1 MFIGGLTLKQTRR
14 HRLSLLTAALT
25 VALGITASHE
35 AAAQAW
41 PAKPIRMVVPY
52 PAGGNADITA
62 RLVARKMSDSLGTPI
77 VIENRGG
84 ANGGIGTEV
93 VAKAAPDGYTLL
105 AAASGP
111 IVINPVLLKKV
122 PYDPLKDL
130 SAISQILTFQYVLVT
145 PASSPIKSLQA
156 LIDQAKAKPGSLSYG
171 STGVGGGGHLAGE
184 LLALMSQTQLNHV
197 PYKGSAPALADL
209 IGGHLAFT
217 YDTVITSTPLI
228 KSGQLR
234 AFAVS
239 GPARAGSLPEVPT
252 MQELGYQGFEVTQFV
267 GLFAPAGTD
276 PAIVNRLHREV
287 ALAIKSDELIQKIEV
302 QGGNQLVGSSPADFT
317 SLIQRELS
325 MYDKLIKGANIQ
337 AP

>member
-1 MFIGGLTLKQTRR
+1 MPIEVTSLRTLIAVGLG
-14 HRLSLLTAALT
+14 SFALW
-25 VALGITASHE
+25 AGPASE
-35 AAAQAW
+35 VRAQAY

-52 PAGGNADITA
+52 PAGGNADITT
-62 RLVARKMSDSLGTPI
+62 RLVARRMSESMNTPI

-122 PYDPLKDL
+122 PYDPQKDL
-130 SAISQILTFQYVLVT
+130 APISQILTFQYVLVT
-145 PASSPIKSLQA
+145 PASSAIKSLEDLIAQA
-156 LIDQAKAKPGSLSYG
+156 RSKPGTLSYG
-171 STGVGGGGHLAGE
+171 STGIGGGGHLAGE
-184 LLALMSQTQLNHV
+184 LLALMSNTRLNHV

-209 IGGHLAFT
+209 LGGHLAFT

-228 KSGQLR
+228 ESGQLR

-239 GPARAGSLPEVPT
+239 GPKRAGSLPRIPT
-252 MQELGYQGFEVTQFV
+252 MQELGYKGFEVTQFV
-267 GLFAPAGTD
+267 GLFAPGGTD
-276 PAIVNRLHREV
+276 PAIITRLHQEV
-287 ALAIKSDELIQKIEV
+287 VKAIRSDELVQKIEV
-302 QGGNQLVGSSPADFT
+302 QGGNELVGSSPAAFAQ
-317 SLIQRELS
+317 LISRELE
-325 MYDKLIKGANIQ
+325 MYDRLIKGANIQ